1 MLFQWSVLDQCLI
14 GVGLRENGVR
24 GNIDS
29 SFKEFCSRGE
39 QKSLSNKWRSQ
50 LKPLPFYH
58 TCFYFST
65 LSSNFCPHQ
74 IHFSYNTQYFAN
86 SIFVVNEK
94 KNKWRSRGAED

>member
-29 SFKEFCSRGE
+29 SFKEFCCRGE
-39 QKSLSNKWRSQ
+39 QKRFSNKWRSQ
-50 LKPLPFYH
+50 LKPLPFDN

-74 IHFSYNTQYFAN
+74 IHFSYNAHSLTPERFSLSSVYLPV
-86 SIFVVNEK
+86 S
-94 KNKWRSRGAED
+94 G